1 MKKRDVSK
9 RRIRHRKPVWL
20 LLPLLSL
27 IFALIISF
35 WVVNLYRGI
44 NPIFPAVSEET
55 TEVFSNDTQ
64 DDDAQADVPWYLTLV
79 NRWNPLPKDY
89 DLELMEIEGGELVD
103 KRIYEQLMEMLD
115 NAKAEKLGPIVV
127 SGYRTQEQQQSFMD
141 EKITSYRK
149 QGYSKSKA
157 KELAEQWVAAV
168 GASEHQ
174 LGIAVDINGATYD
187 IYLWLQENSYKYGFI
202 FRYPG
207 DKTEITGVAE
217 EVWHYRYVGVEAATE
232 IHNQGV
238 SLEEYL
244 ENLN

>member
-1 MKKRDVSK
+1 MKKI
-9 RRIRHRKPVWL
+9 IRHRKPAWL
-20 LLPLLSL
+20 LLLVLCFIL
-27 IFALIISF
+27 TLIIS
-35 WVVNLYRGI
+35 WVNLYRETMPRVPVI
-44 NPIFPAVSEET
+44 SEET
-55 TEVFSNDTQ
+55 TGALSNDMQ
-64 DDDAQADVPWYLTLV
+64 DDYAQTDIPWYLILV
-79 NRWNPLPKDY
+79 NKWNPLPKDY

-103 KRIYEQLMEMLD
+103 KRIYEPLMEMLD

-149 QGYSKSKA
+149 EGYSKSKA

-174 LGIAVDINGATYD
+174 LGIAVDINGTTYD

-232 IHNQGV
+232 IHEQGV